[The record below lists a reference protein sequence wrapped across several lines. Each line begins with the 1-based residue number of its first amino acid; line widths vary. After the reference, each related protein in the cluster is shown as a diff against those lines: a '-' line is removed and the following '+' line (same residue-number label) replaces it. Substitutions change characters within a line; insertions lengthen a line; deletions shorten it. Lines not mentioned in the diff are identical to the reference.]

1 VPATWRFTRDISV
14 SIELDATCDDA
25 WRALE
30 PIEDHPQ
37 WMADAVAIRF
47 VGDQMRGTGTEFLCD
62 TKVGPFRLTDAM
74 RITVW
79 EPGTAMGVDHVGTVT
94 GTGEFRLAPI
104 DLDRRCRMNWSET
117 LSFPWWMGGPIGASI
132 GARVLRSIWRRNLA
146 SFRNLLATS
155 G

>member
-1 VPATWRFTRDISV
+1 VPATRGFTRDISV

-47 VGDQMRGTGTEFLCD
+47 VGDQTRGVGTEFLCD
-62 TKVGPFRLTDAM
+62 TKVGPFHLTDAM
-74 RITVW
+74 KITVW

-94 GTGEFRLAPI
+94 GTGEFRLDPI
-104 DLDRRCRMNWSET
+104 DLDRRCRMTWSET

-146 SFRNLLATS
+146 TFRDLLATS
-155 G
+155 D